1 MSKEKTLTAGKWNET
16 ESSKYKKA
24 AKIYDPVLK
33 FLKTLQEENK
43 EDTDG

>member
-1 MSKEKTLTAGKWNET
+1 MKEKGTLTEGKWNET

-43 EDTDG
+43 EDNDG